1 MTPSPAS
8 TRARLAD
15 LALITYLGPI
25 VQGRRVAVV
34 GPASGEVARR
44 ARVLGASVV
53 ISFGGVGDDIAVRA
67 LTPGALAGMHGR
79 LDVVVVP
86 DAGAVPSIVAVLDE
100 ARRAL
105 GSDGVV
111 VVASQPEDGAAP
123 LEPGAKTSLGFY
135 DLEDLCAARF
145 ARVRMFGRGPFLGYT
160 LASLDEAGED
170 VALDTRLLDG
180 DPPPPEAFVAV
191 ASDGE
196 VELDPLAVVQLPP
209 EGLQAVRAAATRSLE
224 EELTRQGQKL
234 KEVEAASA
242 ERWVKIQR
250 FEHGVKELEE
260 ENRKSRDKAV
270 RLSKELEDERKLR
283 QRVELEAQM
292 VRRAPELPKTPDLA
306 PEVKRLEGEVARL
319 EGEVARVEREVA
331 AAKAAEAAATTRAT
345 EAADALR
352 AVEAERGIREVAHAE
367 ETAEAARTL
376 AAAKAAEAAAR
387 ARVDDLSRELDETQ
401 AAEAELRGQLDEAT
415 ERLER
420 LERNDQTPR
429 IQALEAEVASLR
441 EGAVVDGEYARLERA
456 LAERAAALGK
466 LQAERDALDQSVREL
481 TLSLGA
487 ARSAPA
493 EEELAEVRSRLAAAA
508 SVHATLAEKAD
519 ALAAENDLL
528 RERAARG
535 VEESGAKAREL
546 AEKADALSAEADEVR
561 RQAAAERAEIARLH
575 AHNIGLE
582 ARVVH
587 ATMELEGAR
596 AGYQRR
602 VAELERESERL
613 VRALEVSA
621 TQSDFDRAATLEALE
636 RDVAAARAERDGLAW
651 RAKEAEASVQALLAQ
666 IAALRQEVVRLGAR
680 AAELEARPTDVLADD
695 DTVLQSGAR
704 VDALVADLSATA
716 ERLARTE
723 EELARARAEAA
734 KPGAA
739 EAAEALRAE
748 LAELSGERDRKA
760 ADVEALLGQLT
771 DRDLRIAALERRRE
785 EELSAVQRSLTLE
798 SQANR
803 TLRTSLDAVRSGLS
817 AILVDGRGAMVAHDL
832 MALLRRIEDA

>member
-1 MTPSPAS
+1 MTTTPTS

-79 LDVVVVP
+79 LDVIVVP

-111 VVASQPEDGAAP
+111 VVASQPEDAAAP
-123 LEPGAKTSLGFY
+123 LEPGVKPSLSYY

-145 ARVRMFGRGPFLGYT
+145 ARVRMLGRGPFLGYT
-160 LASLDEAGED
+160 LATLDEAGDD
-170 VALDTRLLDG
+170 VALDTRLIDG

-196 VELDPLAVVQLPP
+196 VELDPLAVIQLPP
-209 EGLQAVRAAATRSLE
+209 EALHNVRAGATKAIE
-224 EELTRQGQKL
+224 EELARQGQKL

-250 FEHGVKELEE
+250 FEHGVKELED
-260 ENRKSRDKAV
+260 ENRKARDKAV

-292 VRRAPELPKTPDLA
+292 VRRAPELPKTPDLE
-306 PEVKRLEGEVARL
+306 PEVRRLKGEVERLERDL
-319 EGEVARVEREVA
+319 A
-331 AAKAAEAAATTRAT
+331 AAKAAEAAAAARAT
-345 EAADALR
+345 EAADSLR
-352 AVEAERGIREVAHAE
+352 AADASRSVLEVSRAE
-367 ETAEAARTL
+367 EVAEAARAL
-376 AAAKAAEAAAR
+376 SAAKAAEAAAR
-387 ARVDDLSRELDETQ
+387 ARVDDLTRELDETQ
-401 AAEAELRGQLDEAT
+401 AAEADLRAQLDDA
-415 ERLER
+415 LER
-420 LERNDQTPR
+420 LERADQSATVA
-429 IQALEAEVASLR
+429 ALEAEVARLR
-441 EGAVVDGEYARLERA
+441 DGSVVDAEYARLERA
-456 LAERAAALGK
+456 LAEQVATMQRLRG
-466 LQAERDALDQSVREL
+466 EREALDQSVREL

-487 ARSAPA
+487 ARTTAPA
-493 EEELAEVRSRLAAAA
+493 EEIAELRSRLGAMA
-508 SVHATLAEKAD
+508 SVHAALAERAD
-519 ALAAENDLL
+519 GLAAENDLL
-528 RERAARG
+528 RERATRG
-535 VEESGAKAREL
+535 SEESVAKLKEL
-546 AEKADALSAEADEVR
+546 AARADELS
-561 RQAAAERAEIARLH
+561 AAAEEARQRAADERAEVSRLH

-587 ATMELEGAR
+587 ATMELEGGR

-602 VAELERESERL
+602 IAELERESERL

-621 TQSDFDRAATLEALE
+621 TQSEFDREATLESLE
-636 RDVAAARAERDGLAW
+636 RDLHAARAERDGLSY
-651 RAKEAEASVQALLAQ
+651 RAKEAEAAVASLLERT
-666 IAALRQEVVRLGAR
+666 AALRAEVVRLGAR
-680 AAELEARPTDVLADD
+680 AAELEARKPDLLGDD
-695 DTVLQSGAR
+695 DTVLQSGSR
-704 VDALVADLSATA
+704 IDALVADLSATA

-723 EELARARAEAA
+723 EELARARADAA
-734 KPGAA
+734 AQ
-739 EAAEALRAE
+739 E
-748 LAELSGERDRKA
+748 GERDRKTS
-760 ADVEALLGQLT
+760 DVESLLGQLT

>member
-1 MTPSPAS
+1 MTTTPTS
-8 TRARLAD
+8 TRVRLAD

-79 LDVVVVP
+79 LDVIVVP
-86 DAGAVPSIVAVLDE
+86 DAGAVPSLVAVLDE

-111 VVASQPEDGAAP
+111 VVASQPEDGPAP
-123 LEPGAKTSLGFY
+123 LEPGSKASLSYY

-145 ARVRMFGRGPFLGYT
+145 AKVRMLGRGPFLGYT
-160 LASLDEAGED
+160 LATLDEAGDD
-170 VALDTRLLDG
+170 VSLDTRLIDG

-191 ASDGE
+191 ASDSAID
-196 VELDPLAVVQLPP
+196 LDPLAVIQLPP
-209 EGLQAVRAAATRSLE
+209 EALHNVRAGATRGLE

-250 FEHGVKELEE
+250 FEHGVKELED

-292 VRRAPELPKTPDLA
+292 ARRAPELPKTPDLE
-306 PEVKRLEGEVARL
+306 PEVRRLKGEVERLERDL
-319 EGEVARVEREVA
+319 S
-331 AAKAAEAAATTRAT
+331 AAKVSEAAATA
-345 EAADALR
+345 R
-352 AVEAERGIREVAHAE
+352 AVEAAEAVRAAEASRSVLEVSRAE
-367 ETAEAARTL
+367 EVAEAARTL
-376 AAAKAAEAAAR
+376 AAARAAEAAAR
-387 ARVDDLSRELDETQ
+387 ARVDDLSRELDETH
-401 AAEAELRGQLDEAT
+401 AAESELQTQLDEA
-415 ERLER
+415 LER
-420 LERNDQTPR
+420 LARADQSATVA
-429 IQALEAEVASLR
+429 ALETEVARLR
-441 EGAVVDGEYARLERA
+441 EGSVVDAEYARLERA
-456 LAERAAALGK
+456 LAEQAATMQRLRS
-466 LQAERDALDQSVREL
+466 EREALDQSVREL

-487 ARSAPA
+487 ARTTAAA
-493 EEELAEVRSRLAAAA
+493 EEVAELRSRLGAMA
-508 SVHATLAEKAD
+508 SVHAALTERAD
-519 ALAAENDLL
+519 ALAAENDIL
-528 RERAARG
+528 RERATRG
-535 VEESGAKAREL
+535 SEESVTKL
-546 AEKADALSAEADEVR
+546 ADLATRADELS
-561 RQAAAERAEIARLH
+561 AAAEEARQKAAEERAEVARLQ
-575 AHNIGLE
+575 AYNIGLE

-621 TQSDFDRAATLEALE
+621 TQSEFDREATLESLE
-636 RDVAAARAERDGLAW
+636 RDVHAARAERDGLAF
-651 RAKEAEASVQALLAQ
+651 RVREAEGAVTSLHERM
-666 IAALRQEVVRLGAR
+666 AALRTEVVRLGAR
-680 AAELEARPTDVLADD
+680 AAELEARKPELLADD
-695 DTVLQSGAR
+695 DTVLQSGSR
-704 VDALVADLSATA
+704 IDALVADLSATA

-723 EELARARAEAA
+723 EQLAQAKAEA
-734 KPGAA
+734 GAA
-739 EAAEALRAE
+739 GASESLRAE
-748 LAELSGERDRKA
+748 LAALTAERDRKA
-760 ADVEALLGQLT
+760 GDVESLLGQLT

-785 EELSAVQRSLTLE
+785 EELNAVQRSLTLE

-803 TLRTSLDAVRSGLS
+803 TLRTSLDAVRTGLS